1 MSCRRVRSWSLTVSV
16 VRPGTKGIGCATVAA
31 DDVAGLRVRKAAPVK
46 QREHEWRGRPA
57 RVRSTA
63 PDVLDDPALGTWI
76 DGFAASGGI
85 DRVRY

>member
-1 MSCRRVRSWSLTVSV
+1 
-16 VRPGTKGIGCATVAA
+16 
-31 DDVAGLRVRKAAPVK
+31 LRVRKAAPVK